1 MIVWASRSQRSIRKA
16 NWVLFKG
23 QLQTKLRRAA
33 RAEWG
38 LHADPGTQK
47 QRETAWPRS
56 TTQAAIAL
64 FPLEPMPAPDKLG
77 CLVSDGQSPGM
88 AIVTLAGSRS
98 RGGAYSC
105 AGWASPLLPKPYQPN
120 SALHYRELHSVSCT
134 PPMPSI
140 ASTSPRTRPGPAS
153 PGCRSVGFL
162 ACWERA
168 APRTSSE
175 PLRVCRRLHV
185 WMPRVMQAV
194 FERFRHAIGCG
205 HVSGL
210 KLRREPY
217 RGPSWRYADQVQ
229 INSTSS

>member
-1 MIVWASRSQRSIRKA
+1 VIHDRMAVAMPAVDTESELGSVQRSTP
-16 NWVLFKG
+16 NETPQGSQG
-23 QLQTKLRRAA
+23 QVGLTRRPRYAH
-33 RAEWG
+33 RERQ
-38 LHADPGTQK
+38 PG
-47 QRETAWPRS
+47 PRS

-77 CLVSDGQSPGM
+77 CPVSDGQSPDM

-153 PGCRSVGFL
+153 PGRRSVGFL

-175 PLRVCRRLHV
+175 PLRVCRRLQLL
-185 WMPRVMQAV
+185 RQA
-194 FERFRHAIGCG
+194 
-205 HVSGL
+205 
-210 KLRREPY
+210 
-217 RGPSWRYADQVQ
+217 
-229 INSTSS
+229 TSSRLRSVSARCDWYWITNMITRRAGR